1 MENPDILTSN
11 VESIRS
17 FVRGGM
23 NLQDATEKFEQNLRL
38 NGNTDELA
46 KERASAAM
54 GALKPELDRVY
65 DSGDPRVSTKPTV
78 RDERWYFGPSESDHL
93 WPRYRHRLE
102 TVIGLDKDVINE
114 LDISTNRIV
123 MNFGCPGAQNFRRQ
137 GLVVGRVQS
146 GKTSNFMGVIAKAG
160 DAGYRIIIVL
170 AGTTNTLRYQTQDRL
185 QKDLVGF
192 RDTKWEW
199 LTQAMYDPLT
209 LVVDPQ
215 GEFNQMQNATP
226 VMANQT
232 SRRIAVIKKNVSVL
246 RRVKRWL
253 QGVSEEHKK
262 MCPVLILDDE
272 CDNASVNTGRDDE
285 NPTVINELI
294 RDILAGLPK
303 VTYVGYTAT
312 PFANV
317 LINPDAE
324 VQDLYP
330 RDFIFALPQ
339 NPQYF
344 GPERIFGNPLNSD
357 KSVSRGNDIV
367 RDIPEED
374 IRKVC
379 PGGKSDVDGFIV
391 DENCSTLN
399 DALRY
404 FIMSC
409 AARVAREKS
418 KGKISEFKSMLI
430 NTSQF
435 IRMHEKTEKTVK
447 RILSKLAENYATTNR
462 AWQQQWE
469 NESTRFTQREI
480 GCDAEKV
487 TWEKIKAEL
496 NEAFIRSIKVVVSNS
511 SPNQASNLN
520 SHYNSANRGSIYIVI
535 GGNTLSRGM
544 TLEGLSVSYF
554 VRNSTTYDT
563 LLQMG
568 RWFGYRKNYE
578 DMPRIWMTKEMQSQ
592 FIELAGV
599 EFEMFE
605 ELSNFMAGKSPAE
618 VGVRIRQSPGMQITA
633 KAKMRNAEVCDI
645 DYTGFCIQ
653 TTFVHRTD
661 RNALISNRRE
671 IDEFIVRTG
680 GRTEWIKTDQNWIR
694 RDVDLAEIKKL
705 LERYKI
711 HEKNQSANTAIILDF
726 LKKQKKSGKCAK
738 WNVAIKSKREDVASD
753 DATTV
758 GTLEVNR
765 FQFSRHNLH
774 ATEPFAYLQAIRSS
788 EDVFAD
794 APDPKSLSSAAKND
808 KERANLRATYENGR
822 GLIVIYPIR
831 KDSKPDPNAKNRI
844 ALDAVEDPYGMAIFF
859 PGEKSGEKPAGG
871 VRVKITNPVIRP
883 EDSEPEE
890 AVIP

>member
-23 NLQDATEKFEQNLRL
+23 NLHEATEKFEQSLRL
-38 NGNTDELA
+38 NGNTEEVA
-46 KERASAAM
+46 KERATEAM
-54 GALKPELDRVY
+54 GVLKPELDRVY
-65 DSGDPRVSTKPTV
+65 DSGDPRISTKPTV

-102 TVIGLDKDVINE
+102 TVIGLENDVIQE
-114 LDISTNRIV
+114 LDRSTNRIV
-123 MNFGCPGAQNFRRQ
+123 MSFGCPGSQNFRRQ

-192 RDTKWEW
+192 KDTKWEW
-199 LTQAMYDPLT
+199 LTEALYDPST
-209 LVVDPQ
+209 LLVDPK
-215 GEFNQMQNATP
+215 GEFNQKGNATP
-226 VMANQT
+226 VMANQNA
-232 SRRIAVIKKNVSVL
+232 RRIAVIKKNVSVL
-246 RRVKRWL
+246 RRLKRWL
-253 QGVSEEHKK
+253 QGVSEEHKR

-285 NPTVINELI
+285 NPTIINELI

-330 RDFIFALPQ
+330 RDFIFALPL
-339 NPQYF
+339 NRQYF
-344 GPERIFGNPLNSD
+344 GPERIFGNPLNCD
-357 KSVSRGNDIV
+357 KSASKGNDIV
-367 RDIPEED
+367 REIPED
-374 IRKVC
+374 DVRKVC
-379 PGGKSDVDGFIV
+379 PGGRPEVDGFIV
-391 DENCSTLN
+391 DENCSTLKES
-399 DALRY
+399 LRY
-404 FIMSC
+404 YIMSC
-409 AARVAREKS
+409 AARVSREKL
-418 KGKISEFKSMLI
+418 KGERSEFKSMLI

-435 IRMHEKTEKTVK
+435 IRMHGKTERVLKK
-447 RILSKLAENYATTNR
+447 MLLQLAVNYNANDR
-462 AWQQQWE
+462 EWKQQWE
-469 NESTRFTQREI
+469 FESSRFSQEEI
-480 GCDAEKV
+480 GCGAPKA
-487 TWEKIKAEL
+487 TWEQIKVEL
-496 NEAFIRSIKVVVSNS
+496 NESFIKSIKVVVSNS

-520 SHYNSANRGSIYIVI
+520 SYYNTNNRGSIYVVI

-661 RNALISNRRE
+661 RNTLISNRRE

-680 GRTEWIKTDQNWIR
+680 GRNEWIKTDHNWIR
-694 RDVDLAEIKKL
+694 RDVDLAEITKL

-711 HEKNQSANTAIILDF
+711 HEKNQSANTEIILDF

-738 WNVAIKSKREDVASD
+738 WNVAIKSKREDVACD
-753 DATTV
+753 DSTTV
-758 GTLEVNR
+758 GMLEVNR
-765 FQFSRHNLH
+765 FQFSRHRLH
-774 ATEPFAYLQAIRSS
+774 ATESFAYLQAIRSS

-794 APDPKSLSSAAKND
+794 APNPMSLSSAAKND

-844 ALDAVEDPYGMAIFF
+844 ALDAVEDPFGMAIFF